1 MRWDDLQ
8 LLKVIDDLE
17 QSGQYISNGLT
28 LLEQAAQGQTIRQDQ
43 EATPFA
49 RELLLA
55 HDAGYL
61 TRLRRLNFERPIH
74 EVALRRFL
82 PYIG

>member
-55 HDAGYL
+55 RDAGYL
-61 TRLRRLNFERPIH
+61 TWND
-74 EVALRRFL
+74 
-82 PYIG
+82 